1 MNCLGLTM
9 TARLIPLSEWAD
21 LTFAKNAPCK
31 ATLNRWAA
39 QAYIQPAPKKIA
51 RRWFVEPDAEYIGEQ
66 VKPTIFKTD
75 NPKLKRILSGNG

>member
-1 MNCLGLTM
+1 QREKSMHSACSM
-9 TARLIPLSEWAD
+9 
-21 LTFAKNAPCK
+21 NAPCK

-66 VKPTIFKTD
+66 VKPAIFKTD